1 MNRKLIK
8 EILLI
13 IGLIIISVLCALG
26 YLEQGY
32 IF

>member
-1 MNRKLIK
+1 MKRKLWK
-8 EILLI
+8 EILI
-13 IGLIIISVLCALG
+13 ILGLIFVSVLCALG